1 MKLRLLSFMIL
12 LLSAMTAAA
21 DDTTISVSVNGGET
35 KTGTTGTL
43 QTLIGDKYMSVTSL
57 IVSGTLNSA
66 DVNTLR
72 AMAGRTTTNET
83 TTGHLTTLDLS
94 GATFVADNGVIGI
107 DPSGTS
113 EGKNNVILNTGGSNI
128 NGSMFAF
135 CDKLVTVTLPNN
147 LSFVDQYAFYKC
159 AALKTINIPTP
170 ATVTKIEGYAF
181 EACLLLET
189 IHINDMSALTKIGY
203 RAFCDCHQLAN
214 FGANTTAGVLSV
226 PNSVETI
233 ESWAFTNTSMTTL
246 TLPVNAS
253 YNTITSQ
260 SFGWNE
266 HLINATIPANVTTIV
281 DQAFQSCTHMS
292 NLAVNSTQIT
302 SIGGSAF
309 RACKLLT
316 DAQLNLLLAHI
327 TTVNSGTFAEC
338 TSLTNIVIPDQITT
352 LKDESFAF
360 CTGVKSITIGSG
372 VTSIEKRAFAYGSKS
387 DTQTLTEINVNPSVA
402 PTCPAELSTT
412 DASGNVEYLNPFNN
426 IDANKV
432 EVKFSADAASGYM
445 SYRNQKAFMYLLTK
459 TMDEDNNDYTVVPQ
473 RHADVVLHRT
483 FKEGWNTLALP
494 FGSAYDANKTT
505 DCAEIFQKALQG
517 KGTSGTSDFMIAA
530 YRGLNATTNTFYF
543 LKYANVTTD
552 PLDEFEPL
560 LIKMGA
566 GDIASDNKY
575 TFSNVEVNYDA
586 DGNTEYTASDVKT
599 LIGKLAGTKSKYV
612 DGNYNHD
619 ANAKFGACTYTD
631 FYFTGTLY
639 TRTNADN
646 ASDFIQTGDYIIQDN
661 KFYKVAD
668 GKTYGL
674 KGFRGWFKQLPTAS
688 PAKSSVVSIYV
699 VGNEG
704 ETTDI
709 VKIDANGEEVK
720 DMSNAK
726 VYNINGQFVGTSLNG
741 LSKGL
746 YIVNGK
752 KYVVK

>member
-1 MKLRLLSFMIL
+1 ML
-12 LLSAMTAAA
+12 
-21 DDTTISVSVNGGET
+21 
-35 KTGTTGTL
+35 
-43 QTLIGDKYMSVTSL
+43 
-57 IVSGTLNSA
+57 
-66 DVNTLR
+66 
-72 AMAGRTTTNET
+72 
-83 TTGHLTTLDLS
+83 
-94 GATFVADNGVIGI
+94 
-107 DPSGTS
+107 
-113 EGKNNVILNTGGSNI
+113 
-128 NGSMFAF
+128 
-135 CDKLVTVTLPNN
+135 
-147 LSFVDQYAFYKC
+147 
-159 AALKTINIPTP
+159 
-170 ATVTKIEGYAF
+170 
-181 EACLLLET
+181 
-189 IHINDMSALTKIGY
+189 
-203 RAFCDCHQLAN
+203 
-214 FGANTTAGVLSV
+214 
-226 PNSVETI
+226 
-233 ESWAFTNTSMTTL
+233 
-246 TLPVNAS
+246 
-253 YNTITSQ
+253 
-260 SFGWNE
+260 
-266 HLINATIPANVTTIV
+266 
-281 DQAFQSCTHMS
+281 
-292 NLAVNSTQIT
+292 
-302 SIGGSAF
+302 
-309 RACKLLT
+309 
-316 DAQLNLLLAHI
+316 
-327 TTVNSGTFAEC
+327 
-338 TSLTNIVIPDQITT
+338 
-352 LKDESFAF
+352 
-360 CTGVKSITIGSG
+360 
-372 VTSIEKRAFAYGSKS
+372 
-387 DTQTLTEINVNPSVA
+387 
-402 PTCPAELSTT
+402 
-412 DASGNVEYLNPFNN
+412 
-426 IDANKV
+426 
-432 EVKFSADAASGYM
+432 
-445 SYRNQKAFMYLLTK
+445 
-459 TMDEDNNDYTVVPQ
+459 
-473 RHADVVLHRT
+473 
-483 FKEGWNTLALP
+483 FK
-494 FGSAYDANKTT
+494 
-505 DCAEIFQKALQG
+505 G

-646 ASDFIQTGDYIIQDN
+646 ASDFIQAGDYIIQDN

>member
-387 DTQTLTEINVNPSVA
+387 DTQALTEINVSPSVA

-505 DCAEIFQKALQG
+505 DCAEIFQNALQG
-517 KGTSGTSDFMIAA
+517 KGTGTSDFMIAA
-530 YRGLNATTNTFYF
+530 YRGLNTTTNTFYF

-566 GDIASDNKY
+566 GDIAPDNKY

-646 ASDFIQTGDYIIQDN
+646 ASDFIQAGDYIIQDN